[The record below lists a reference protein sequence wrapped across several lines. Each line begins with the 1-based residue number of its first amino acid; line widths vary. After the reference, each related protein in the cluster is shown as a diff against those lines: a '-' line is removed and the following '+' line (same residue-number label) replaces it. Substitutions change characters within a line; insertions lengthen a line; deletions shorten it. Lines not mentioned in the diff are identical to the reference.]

1 MRNLFIIIL
10 ILFISACSK
19 SKTVLICGDHVCI
32 NKTEAKQFFEENL
45 VLEVKIIDRKKENY
59 FDLVELNLNNVNNQK
74 REVSIRTIDEPK
86 KEIKNLSKK
95 EIIKIK
101 SEIKNKQKLKKLS
114 QKKDN
119 KKDANKSFKKNSL
132 NKDIV
137 NKNKNNIIN
146 SRNIDKDVIDICKII
161 DKCSIDEISKYL
173 NNKNKKKGFPNIS
186 VKQ

>member
-19 SKTVLICGDHVCI
+19 SKAVLICGDHVCI
-32 NKTEAKQFFEENL
+32 NKNEAKQFFEENL

-59 FDLVELNLNNVNNQK
+59 FDLVELNLNEANIQK
-74 REVSIRTIDEPK
+74 REVSIRRVDEPK
-86 KEIKNLSKK
+86 EEIKILSKK

-119 KKDANKSFKKNSL
+119 NKDAKKSFKKNIL
-132 NKDIV
+132 NKNTV
-137 NKNKNNIIN
+137 NKNKNDFIN
-146 SRNIDKDVIDICKII
+146 LRNIDNDVIDICKII

-173 NNKNKKKGFPNIS
+173 IKKNKKKGFPNIS